1 MEYEVTIGIPLY
13 NAERFIGRTLETAL
27 TQTFGSIEILVVDD
41 CGTDASVATVRQ
53 MQSTHPRGSCIR
65 IVSQPRN
72 MGVGPARNRIIDEAR
87 GRYLYFM
94 DSDDTIV
101 PGAIALL
108 YDNMKKHDAEVV
120 FGSYEKIED
129 YGTERRSEVCGY
141 PRMELFGDDIPA
153 GFAFRKYG
161 GIQAS
166 AWNYLVAVDI
176 LRRNGL
182 RFIESKY
189 WEDMVFTYTLMTY
202 VTRAVLLP
210 DVTYHYICRLN
221 SLSNY
226 QKRERIS
233 CTEVLDNVRTIDRL
247 KEQTPRLR
255 DKPYLGNWCYN
266 VVMTDFY
273 IVCNVLKN
281 RNVIHP
287 RITSAA
293 LRSFMRHPLT
303 FGRILRLRKAMTANL
318 FLYSLG
324 KLPAPLFVWIVGL
337 IGRRKGLV

>member
-1 MEYEVTIGIPLY
+1 MTIGIPLY

-41 CGTDASVATVRQ
+41 CGTDGSVETVRQ

-101 PGAIALL
+101 PGTIALL

-166 AWNYLVAVDI
+166 AWNYLVAVD
-176 LRRNGL
+176 
-182 RFIESKY
+182 
-189 WEDMVFTYTLMTY
+189 M
-202 VTRAVLLP
+202 LP

-233 CTEVLDNVRTIDRL
+233 RTEVLDNVRTIDRL

-324 KLPAPLFVWIVGL
+324 KLPAPLFVWMVGL
-337 IGRRKGLV
+337 LGRRKGLV